1 VRALGIA
8 AAQVLYLFAPLLV
21 SVMGTGVTL
30 KLDLFRRLARPIDGG
45 ATFRGKRLFGDGK
58 TWRVV
63 PVALVAS
70 VATVAAQR
78 HVIGARAGWLALVD
92 YAGANPLLLGS
103 AIGGGALVG
112 ELPNSFV
119 KRQLGVAPGGTA
131 RGPLA
136 ALFFIWDQVDL
147 LVFTW
152 PLLLFWICPDA
163 RVVLVSFGLT
173 LVVHPLIAAFGYLIG
188 ARKSAR

>member
-1 VRALGIA
+1 VHDLGRA

-21 SVMGTGVTL
+21 SVAGTGLTL
-30 KLDLFRRLARPIDGG
+30 KLDLWPWLARPIDGG
-45 ATFRGKRLFGDGK
+45 ATCRGRRLFGDGK

-70 VATVAAQR
+70 MATVAVQR

-92 YAGANPLLLGS
+92 YAHADPVRLGG
-103 AIGGGALVG
+103 AIGGGALLG

-119 KRQLGVAPGGTA
+119 KRQLGVPQGGTT
-131 RGPLA
+131 RGPAA
-136 ALFFIWDQVDL
+136 ALFFVWDQVDI
-147 LVFTW
+147 LVLTW
-152 PLLLFWICPDA
+152 PLLLFWICPGA
-163 RVVLVSFGLT
+163 LVVLVSFGLA